1 MSAIMISILY
11 RIDVF
16 FVETVDYIVVLYKP
30 SAYSDTI
37 IRGAPSEVF
46 KVVPNLPLD
55 FEINQDVGVLVRTID
70 EYMKQPRY
78 FSLLN
83 SNKVR

>member
-1 MSAIMISILY
+1 MSAIMMYILY
-11 RIDVF
+11 LIDVG
-16 FVETVDYIVVLYKP
+16 FVETIHSVVVSYKP

-46 KVVPNLPLD
+46 KVVPDLPLD
-55 FEINQDVGVLVRTID
+55 FEINQDVGILVRTID

-78 FSLLN
+78 FELF
-83 SNKVR
+83 SNYKVR

>member
-16 FVETVDYIVVLYKP
+16 FVETVDYIVVLYNP

-78 FSLLN
+78 FFTVQLL
-83 SNKVR
+83 